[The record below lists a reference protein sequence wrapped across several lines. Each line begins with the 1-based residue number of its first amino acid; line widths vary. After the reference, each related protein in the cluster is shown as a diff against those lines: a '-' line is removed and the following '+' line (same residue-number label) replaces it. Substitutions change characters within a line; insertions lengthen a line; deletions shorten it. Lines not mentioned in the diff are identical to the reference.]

1 MRFSAML
8 FGVFSKK
15 GCSEETVK
23 QLSDAGF
30 KLAEPCV
37 SVEAIEGFDNV
48 IIPMERYVELS
59 ALFDKYGIGVYSCH
73 LFSSDIMADMD
84 KIVSFG
90 KKYGIKQYVVK
101 SPKELT
107 KEALQAAAFE
117 YRALAERLEEIGCQ
131 LLIHNEDADIKT
143 KINGVSAYEYLLEI
157 CLGKV
162 YAQVDAG
169 WAMHA
174 GENPVSLLWRNKDL
188 VKSVHYK
195 DFEKDAAG
203 GLKEVRIG
211 DGELD
216 IVSVFQFAR
225 ANGLIQIA
233 DQDSSDGDIIDDLKH
248 FRESFSYLSQCRDD
262 SVSYLNILDT
272 VTGKVKVLQKFDKVI
287 EAPNWV
293 KSTDTL
299 IFNSEGKI
307 WSYKIDSGETK
318 EIPSGECDNC
328 NNDHVLSPDEKYIAV
343 SHGAKGEGFAS
354 RIYILPIEGGE
365 PRLITPNTP
374 SFLHGWSHD
383 GKELAYCAFRMQ
395 EDGIQVDI
403 HTIEIPEEGDD
414 APAEK
419 RITMGGFN
427 DGPEYSPD
435 GKHIWMN
442 STRSGLMQVWR
453 MNRDGSD
460 QTQMTDN
467 ERNNWFPHVSPD
479 GEKVIYLSYA
489 KDELDPNEHLPNMNV
504 ELWLMDYDGNN
515 KKKLLSF
522 FGGQGSINVNSWSED
537 SRYVAFVSYELM
549 HQ

>member
-15 GCSEETVK
+15 GCSEDTV
-23 QLSDAGF
+23 QQISGAGF

-37 SVEAIEGFDNV
+37 SV
-48 IIPMERYVELS
+48 
-59 ALFDKYGIGVYSCH
+59 
-73 LFSSDIMADMD
+73 
-84 KIVSFG
+84 
-90 KKYGIKQYVVK
+90 
-101 SPKELT
+101 
-107 KEALQAAAFE
+107 
-117 YRALAERLEEIGCQ
+117 EEIGCQ

-195 DFEKDAAG
+195 DFEKDADG
-203 GLKEVRIG
+203 SFREVRIG

-216 IVSVFQFAR
+216 VGSVFQFAR
-225 ANGLIQIA
+225 AQGLIQIA

-293 KSTDTL
+293 KCTNTL

-307 WSYKIDSGETK
+307 WSYGINTGETK

-343 SHGAKGEGFAS
+343 SHGAIGEGFTS
-354 RIYILPIEGGE
+354 RIYILPIDGGE

-374 SFLHGWSHD
+374 SFLHGW
-383 GKELAYCAFRMQ
+383 
-395 EDGIQVDI
+395 
-403 HTIEIPEEGDD
+403 
-414 APAEK
+414 
-419 RITMGGFN
+419 
-427 DGPEYSPD
+427 SPD

-453 MNRDGSD
+453 MNRDGSG

-489 KDELDPNEHLPNMNV
+489 KDELDPGEHLPNMNV

-522 FGGQGSINVNSWSED
+522 FGGQGAINVNSWSED